1 MNMIA
6 PIKRYC
12 FSGHETFYCKSL
24 WLKKGY
30 DFRCEGN
37 TFTQDDAVVKL
48 GVGKNMVSSIRFWL
62 KTFGLTV
69 EDNPTDIANIV
80 LHNDGDPFLE
90 DNNTLWLLHYL
101 LVSNKISSV
110 YNLLFVEY
118 QREKKEFD
126 RELLQNFIKRRCNVP
141 EQKNVYNENTVKK
154 DIGVLLHN
162 YLAPKSLSSAEDFTG
177 IMISLNLLR
186 RLDNGETYVF
196 NETAG
201 NTIDNLIVLFAI
213 LDTAGDETT
222 ISLDKIQE
230 LALTFGM
237 SLTTFINVVRKI
249 EAEYP
254 KQIHYSETS
263 GVRNIQFTGAKI
275 DKYKILRR
283 YYR

>member
-1 MNMIA
+1 MIA

>member
-37 TFTQDDAVVKL
+37 TFAQDDAVVKL

>member
-6 PIKRYC
+6 PIKKYC

-37 TFTQDDAVVKL
+37 TFNQDDAVVKL
-48 GVGKNMVSSIRFWL
+48 GVGKNMVSSIRFWI
-62 KTFGLTV
+62 KAFGLAV

>member
-1 MNMIA
+1 MA
-6 PIKRYC
+6 TVKRYC

-30 DFRCEGN
+30 DFLCERN
-37 TFTQDDAVVKL
+37 NFNQDDAVVRL
-48 GVGKNMVSSIRFWL
+48 GVGKNMVASIRFWL
-62 KTFGLTV
+62 KAFGLTV

-90 DNNTLWLLHYL
+90 DTNTLWLLHYL
-101 LVSNKISSV
+101 LVSNKISSL

-118 QREKKEFD
+118 QREKKELD
-126 RELLQNFIKRRCNVP
+126 RELLQNFVKRRCNVP

-162 YLAPKSLSSAEDFTG
+162 YLAPKSLLSVEDFTG
-177 IMISLNLLR
+177 IMVSLNLLR

-196 NETAG
+196 NEIAG
-201 NTIDNLIVLFAI
+201 NAIDNRIILFAI
-213 LDTAGDETT
+213 LDTAKDDTT
-222 ISLDKIQE
+222 ISFYEIQE

-237 SLTTFINVVRKI
+237 PLTKFIEVVRKI
-249 EAEYP
+249 EAKYP

-263 GVRNIQFTGAKI
+263 GVRNIQFTGAKF
-275 DKYKILRR
+275 DKNKILRQ
-283 YYR
+283 YYNQ

>member
-230 LALTFGM
+230 LALIFGM
-237 SLTTFINVVRKI
+237 SLTTFINVVRKKNFSI
-249 EAEYP
+249 KECFGWFVASIIMLMLSIFPYLL
-254 KQIHYSETS
+254 S
-263 GVRNIQFTGAKI
+263 
-275 DKYKILRR
+275 
-283 YYR
+283 

>member
-1 MNMIA
+1 MA
-6 PIKRYC
+6 TVKRYC

-30 DFRCEGN
+30 DFLCERN
-37 TFTQDDAVVKL
+37 NFNQDDAVVRL
-48 GVGKNMVSSIRFWL
+48 GVGKNMVASIRFWL
-62 KTFGLTV
+62 KAFGLTV

-90 DNNTLWLLHYL
+90 DTNTLWLLHYL
-101 LVSNKISSV
+101 LVSNKISSL

-118 QREKKEFD
+118 QREKKELD
-126 RELLQNFIKRRCNVP
+126 RELLQNFVKRRCNVP

-162 YLAPKSLSSAEDFTG
+162 YLAPKSLLSVEDFTG
-177 IMISLNLLR
+177 IMVSLNLLR

-196 NETAG
+196 NEIAG
-201 NTIDNLIVLFAI
+201 NAIDNRIILFAI
-213 LDTAGDETT
+213 LDTAKDDTT
-222 ISLDKIQE
+222 ISFYEIQE

-237 SLTTFINVVRKI
+237 PLTKFIEVVRKI
-249 EAEYP
+249 EAKYP

-263 GVRNIQFTGAKI
+263 GVRNIQFTGAKL
-275 DKYKILRR
+275 DKNKILRQ
-283 YYR
+283 YYNQ

>member
-1 MNMIA
+1 MAIV
-6 PIKRYC
+6 KRYC

-30 DFRCEGN
+30 DFRCKGN
-37 TFTQDDAVVKL
+37 SFNQDDAVVKL
-48 GVGKNMVSSIRFWL
+48 GVGKNMVASIRFWL
-62 KTFGLTV
+62 KAFGLTV
-69 EDNPTDIANIV
+69 EDFPTDLANIIF
-80 LHNDGDPFLE
+80 HDAGDSFLE
-90 DNNTLWLLHYL
+90 DSNTIWLLHYL
-101 LVSNKISSV
+101 LVSNKIASI
-110 YNLLFVEY
+110 YHLLFVDY

-141 EQKNVYNENTVKK
+141 EQKNVYNENTIKK

-162 YLAPKSLSSAEDFTG
+162 YLAPKSLSSVEDFTG

-186 RLDNGETYVF
+186 RLENGETYVF
-196 NETAG
+196 NEIGENA
-201 NTIDNLIVLFAI
+201 IDEAIVLFAI

-222 ISLDKIQE
+222 ISLEKIQE

-237 SLTTFINVVRKI
+237 PLSRFIEIVRKI
-249 EAEYP
+249 NAKFP

-263 GVRNIQFTGAKI
+263 GVRNIQFTGAKL

-283 YYR
+283 YYQ

>member
-1 MNMIA
+1 MIA

-37 TFTQDDAVVKL
+37 AFTQDDAVVKL

>member
-1 MNMIA
+1 MAIV
-6 PIKRYC
+6 KRYC

-37 TFTQDDAVVKL
+37 SFNQDDAVVKL
-48 GVGKNMVSSIRFWL
+48 GVGKNMVASIRFWL
-62 KTFGLTV
+62 KAFGLTV
-69 EDNPTDIANIV
+69 EDFPTDLANIIF
-80 LHNDGDPFLE
+80 HDAGDPFLE
-90 DNNTLWLLHYL
+90 DSNTIWLLHYL
-101 LVSNKISSV
+101 LVSNKIASI
-110 YNLLFVEY
+110 YHLLFVDY

-141 EQKNVYNENTVKK
+141 EQKNVYNENTIKK

-162 YLAPKSLSSAEDFTG
+162 YLAPKSLSSVEDFTG

-186 RLDNGETYVF
+186 RLENGETYVF
-196 NETAG
+196 NEIGENA
-201 NTIDNLIVLFAI
+201 IDEAIVLFAI
-213 LDTAGDETT
+213 LDTASDETT
-222 ISLDKIQE
+222 ISLEKIQE

-237 SLTTFINVVRKI
+237 PLSRFIEVVRKI
-249 EAEYP
+249 NAKFP

-263 GVRNIQFTGAKI
+263 GVRNIQFTGAKL

-283 YYR
+283 YYQ

>member
-37 TFTQDDAVVKL
+37 TFNQDDAVVKL
-48 GVGKNMVSSIRFWL
+48 GVGKNMVSSIRFWI
-62 KTFGLTV
+62 KAFGLAV